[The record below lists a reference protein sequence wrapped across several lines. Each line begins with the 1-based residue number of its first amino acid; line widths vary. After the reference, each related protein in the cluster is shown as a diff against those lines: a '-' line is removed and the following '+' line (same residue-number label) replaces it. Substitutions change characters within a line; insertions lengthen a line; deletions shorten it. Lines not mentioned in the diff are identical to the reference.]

1 MLDMAAP
8 KYVPVK
14 EGLLLLSIFLI
25 ILIIVLSYKRM
36 KGPKK
41 ITDWNSIISI
51 ILATVLIFTS
61 IALATY
67 EEPRYY
73 FRQTFELQIEL
84 VNSSDG
90 YSMDEFWIETDN
102 NLASIHNYENMN
114 LTGIN
119 GLTPGRFETIKITKN
134 DSAIFDGND
143 TLRLKF
149 IFRYE
154 RFVLYYQNPS
164 GNYTFFESSSNNNYE
179 EPVRLRFQNDQGWI
193 EFNIWL
199 YEGPV

>member
-1 MLDMAAP
+1 MLDIAAP
-8 KYVPVK
+8 RYVPV
-14 EGLLLLSIFLI
+14 EEFIMLISITLAVVI
-25 ILIIVLSYKRM
+25 IIINYKRM

-41 ITDWNSIISI
+41 ITDWNSVISI

-73 FRQTFELQIEL
+73 MRDTFEVQIEL

-143 TLRLKF
+143 TLNLNS
-149 IFRYE
+149 IFRYDH
-154 RFVLYYQNPS
+154 FVLYYQNSS
-164 GNYTFFESSSNNNYE
+164 GNYTFFERSGNNYHE